1 MKKQLLIAVV
11 ALLMLGLTSC
21 KDDANS
27 GTLKVIMK
35 DNSYFW
41 QQVEYGLSVASKSL
55 NYSYDVVFID
65 KDDDVQSQIDELKNY
80 DESKYQGIIVAPAKV
95 DNEEFNSLIETVSTK
110 TPTVIIDSEL
120 EQTLSFMTFVG
131 TNNYNAGDQYA
142 YDVRNTF
149 SASGKIGI
157 IALAG
162 SGAVLERA
170 TGFKD
175 NMEKAGFDVVEVFVS
190 VDNLEA
196 DIYEALTE
204 MSDCAIIFSA
214 NLHTSEVLIAKN
226 ITEKDVYCFDVS
238 SAILQAI
245 ENETV
250 KATMIQDTYG
260 MGYEALST
268 IVEYVSNNVTQPKL
282 KYMSTFLLTKDN
294 MNSEEAKYFL
304 NEI

>member
-196 DIYEALTE
+196 DIDEALTE

-250 KATMIQDTYG
+250 KATMI
-260 MGYEALST
+260 
-268 IVEYVSNNVTQPKL
+268 
-282 KYMSTFLLTKDN
+282 
-294 MNSEEAKYFL
+294 
-304 NEI
+304 